1 MVWLSGEVTSI
12 YKGMDKGYIIYFIY
26 NYIYIYI
33 YIHALS
39 ISISNYKI
47 VTYTAAEFR
56 SNFNTSLI

>member
-33 YIHALS
+33 HALS

-47 VTYTAAEFR
+47 VIYTAAEFR